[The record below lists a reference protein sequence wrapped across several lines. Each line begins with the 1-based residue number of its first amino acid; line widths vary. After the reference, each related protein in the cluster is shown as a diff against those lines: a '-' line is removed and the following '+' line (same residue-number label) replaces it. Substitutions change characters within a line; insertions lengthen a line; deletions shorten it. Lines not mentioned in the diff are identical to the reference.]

1 MSDISFSDLSSLYSS
16 ADYSSAKSTQL
27 SDKVSNTDYSD
38 ASDDEL
44 MEACKE
50 FEAYFI
56 EQIMKEAEK
65 MVHID
70 DEDEDAYASSVM
82 DYSMDGLIEQ
92 YSQMVSDSGS
102 LGLADKL
109 YEQMKRNYNV

>member
-1 MSDISFSDLSSLYSS
+1 MSDISLTDYSSLYTS
-16 ADYSSAKSTQL
+16 ADYSQAKSSVL
-27 SDKVSNTDYSD
+27 SEKVSGTDYSQ
-38 ASDDEL
+38 ASDEEL

-50 FEAYFI
+50 FEAYFV

-82 DYSMDGLIEQ
+82 DYSMDGLMEE

-102 LGLADKL
+102 LGLAEKL
-109 YEQMKRNYNV
+109 FEQMKRNYNV